1 MSERPRLGRLAAR
14 FVVGAAVAGLF
25 ASGLFAR
32 EASAQAT
39 CSVPSEVQAIGLI
52 NRERTNAGLP
62 PYAMDIRLVDA
73 ARSHSEDMAANAYFS
88 HTGFDGSTFAEREQ
102 RAGYLSPGGENIA
115 AGYPTPEAAVAGW
128 MASSGHRALILHTS
142 MTHVGLGYAA
152 GGPYGH
158 YWTADFGRAASL
170 AQVGEC
176 AGAPGAPR
184 IASRP

>member
-1 MSERPRLGRLAAR
+1 MSERSRLGRLAAR
-14 FVVGAAVAGLF
+14 LALGAALAGLF
-25 ASGLFAR
+25 PSDAF
-32 EASAQAT
+32 AQAA
-39 CSVPSEVQAIGLI
+39 CSVPWEVQAIDLI
-52 NRERTNAGLP
+52 NRERANAGLP

-73 ARSHSEDMAANAYFS
+73 AREHSEDMAVNAYFS
-88 HTGFDGSTFAEREQ
+88 HTGLDGSTFAEREQ
-102 RAGYLSPGGENIA
+102 RAGYTSPGGENIA

-128 MASSGHRALILHTS
+128 MSSSGHRALILHTG
-142 MTHVGLGYAA
+142 MTHIGLGYAA

-184 IASRP
+184 IASQP